1 MDRQRVAMVTG
12 ASSGIGAA
20 TVRALAGRGWAV
32 VATARRGDRLAKLA
46 AEGGDVLA
54 APGDITDPGLTDAL
68 FAAAIARW
76 RRPVDTFVHC
86 AGIGLPGSLLGSD
99 EARWRELYEV
109 NVLAAAR
116 QLRAAAAA
124 LRRAWAPDVEHTEA
138 YHDTRSAG
146 TVRDIVVVGS
156 TVGRQVSPANP
167 VYGSTKFALHG
178 ITEGLRQ
185 EVCGEGIRTTLIEPG
200 FVRSE
205 FQETAGYD
213 MGWFGEVEREYGPLL
228 APDDVARTILFVVEQ
243 PPHVHLDTV
252 RIRPTRQKL

>member
-1 MDRQRVAMVTG
+1 MDQQRVAVVTG

-20 TVRALAGRGWAV
+20 TVRTLAGQGWAV
-32 VATARRGDRLAKLA
+32 VATARRGYRLAKLA
-46 AEGGDVLA
+46 AEGGEVLA
-54 APGDITDPGLTDAL
+54 VPGDITDPGLADAL
-68 FAAAIARW
+68 FAAAAEHW
-76 RRPVDTFVHC
+76 ARPVDTFVHC
-86 AGIGLPGSLLGSD
+86 AGIGLQGTLLGSD
-99 EARWRELYEV
+99 ESHWRELYEV

-116 QLRAAAAA
+116 QLRAAATA
-124 LRRAWAPDVEHTEA
+124 LRCTPATA
-138 YHDTRSAG
+138 
-146 TVRDIVVVGS
+146 VRDIVVVGS

-213 MGWFGEVEREYGPLL
+213 MGWFAEIERQYGPLL
-228 APDDVARTILFVVEQ
+228 TPDDVARTIRFVLEQ
-243 PPHVHLDTV
+243 PPNVHLDTV